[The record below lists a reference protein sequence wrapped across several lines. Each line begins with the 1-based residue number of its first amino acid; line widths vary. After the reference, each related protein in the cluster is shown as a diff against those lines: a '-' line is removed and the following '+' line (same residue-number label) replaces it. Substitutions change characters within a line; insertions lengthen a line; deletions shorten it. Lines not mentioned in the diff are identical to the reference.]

1 MEQLTTEPGVVE
13 RANALETSLS
23 EANYAEYCRVRADK
37 STDQHG
43 RYIWYFIKANF
54 ELNPKEEMLN
64 LLGKIIFIFVDN
76 KKNVQKFCFKAITRK
91 TLMAS
96 SRNSS
101 RKTKAIQNP
110 MWIPSRPVYQR

>member
-13 RANALETSLS
+13 RANALETSLA

-64 LLGKIIFIFVDN
+64 LLGRIPLLFVDN
-76 KKNVQKFCFKAITRK
+76 KKYIQYLCCQAITRK

-96 SRNSS
+96 SRSSS
-101 RKTKAIQNP
+101 RKPKAIHNP
-110 MWIPSRPVYQR
+110 MWIPLRPVYQR